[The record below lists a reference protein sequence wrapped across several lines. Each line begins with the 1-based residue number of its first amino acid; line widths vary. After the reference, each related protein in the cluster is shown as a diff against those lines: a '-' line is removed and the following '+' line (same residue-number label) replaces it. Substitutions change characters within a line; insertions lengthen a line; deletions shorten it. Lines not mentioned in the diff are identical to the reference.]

1 MLTDAFLARLDALRL
16 MMRGRAQGGAG
27 GSRRSRQTGSSA
39 EFSDYREYIPG
50 DDIRRLDWNALA
62 RFDRLYMKLF
72 MEEQESQVTILLDAS
87 TSMGAKWKA
96 ARCAAEA
103 VGYLALTGGDR
114 LRLHVLKNGKAVL
127 FPQMSGRVAFAQL
140 TAFLDRCVA
149 DGKEGTITEAVKS
162 TEGLRKGLCFLITDG
177 YTEDALKETLDY
189 LRYMRQETAVIQVLS
204 GGELRPEMEGAL
216 KLTDSESGEQID
228 LLADR
233 NALENYREA
242 LDDFLKAVRENC
254 SGHEA
259 PYMLLDGDKAFEESF
274 IPLLSSSRMI

>member
-16 MMRGRAQGGAG
+16 AMRGRAQGGAG

-87 TSMGAKWKA
+87 ASMGAKWDA

-114 LRLHVLKNGKAVL
+114 LQLHVLKNGRAAG
-127 FPQMSGRVAFAQL
+127 FPQLSGRAPFARL
-140 TAFLDRCVA
+140 NMFLDSCA
-149 DGKEGTITEAVKS
+149 PDGKEGTLIDAVKR
-162 TEGLRKGLCFLITDG
+162 TEGLRKGLSFLITDG
-177 YTEDALKETLDY
+177 YTEDALKEALDY
-189 LRYMRQETAVIQVLS
+189 LRYMRQETAVIQVMS

-242 LDDFLKAVRENC
+242 LGDFLKAVRENC
-254 SGHEA
+254 SRCEA
-259 PYMLLDGDKAFEESF
+259 PYMLLDGSEPFEKRF
-274 IPLLSSSRMI
+274 IQLLSNSRMI

>member
-16 MMRGRAQGGAG
+16 AMRGRAQGGAG

-87 TSMGAKWKA
+87 ASMEAKWDT
-96 ARCAAEA
+96 ARRAAEA

-114 LRLHVLKNGKAVL
+114 LQLHTLKDGKATR
-127 FPQMSGRVAFAQL
+127 FPQLSGRAAFAKL
-140 TAFLDRCVA
+140 NMFLDSCVP
-149 DGKEGTITEAVKS
+149 DGKEGTFTEAVKRA
-162 TEGLRKGLCFLITDG
+162 EGLRKGLGFLITDG
-177 YTEDALKETLDY
+177 YTEDALKEALDY
-189 LRYMRQETAVIQVLS
+189 LRYMRQETAVIQVMS
-204 GGELRPEMEGAL
+204 SGELRPEMEGAL

-254 SGHEA
+254 SAREA
-259 PYMLLDGDKAFEESF
+259 HYMLLDGDKAFEESF
-274 IPLLSSSRMI
+274 IPLLSKSGMI

>member
-16 MMRGRAQGGAG
+16 AMRGRAQGGAG

-87 TSMGAKWKA
+87 ASMEAKWDT

-114 LRLHVLKNGKAVL
+114 LQLQALKDGKATR
-127 FPQMSGRVAFAQL
+127 FPQLSGRAAFAKL
-140 TAFLDRCVA
+140 NMFLDSCIP
-149 DGKEGTITEAVKS
+149 DGKEGTLTEAVKRA
-162 TEGLRKGLCFLITDG
+162 EGLRKGLCFLITDG
-177 YTEDALKETLDY
+177 
-189 LRYMRQETAVIQVLS
+189 
-204 GGELRPEMEGAL
+204 
-216 KLTDSESGEQID
+216 
-228 LLADR
+228 
-233 NALENYREA
+233 
-242 LDDFLKAVRENC
+242 
-254 SGHEA
+254 
-259 PYMLLDGDKAFEESF
+259 
-274 IPLLSSSRMI
+274 